1 MMQNAIDDDEYV
13 AKLLK
18 QDAKTTAKKYEMVG
32 LDAFLPQRSVTP
44 IALTYASLTI

>member
-1 MMQNAIDDDEYV
+1 MQNGIDDDEYV

-32 LDAFLPQRSVTP
+32 LDAFLPQRYFPHLYLDTCR
-44 IALTYASLTI
+44 SLFS